1 VTFAAEGAAGVADET
16 RVSQHTIATRT
27 PETLWMPR
35 IVHCFD
41 DAPDDERFTFA
52 AARGKQNVEVVLAIL
67 ALLKLEE
74 YAIFK
79 RLKTLSAD
87 ETSGMPGFLAAI
99 DDLLIIA
106 ESLAALRTTLIIT
119 T

>member
-1 VTFAAEGAAGVADET
+1 
-16 RVSQHTIATRT
+16 
-27 PETLWMPR
+27 MPR
-35 IVHCFD
+35 IVHGFD

-79 RLKTLSAD
+79 RLK
-87 ETSGMPGFLAAI
+87 
-99 DDLLIIA
+99 
-106 ESLAALRTTLIIT
+106 
-119 T
+119 

>member
-1 VTFAAEGAAGVADET
+1 MLSSE
-16 RVSQHTIATRT
+16 
-27 PETLWMPR
+27 
-35 IVHCFD
+35 
-41 DAPDDERFTFA
+41 
-52 AARGKQNVEVVLAIL
+52 
-67 ALLKLEE
+67 LLFPIDRS
-74 YAIFK
+74 Y
-79 RLKTLSAD
+79 LKALSAD